1 MLGLH
6 EIYPPTAVLLMN
18 KKPLTMTNQSSI
30 RLPFSYT
37 VSGHNLIE
45 PSSDF

>member
-1 MLGLH
+1 MFGLH
-6 EIYPPTAVLLMN
+6 ERCHPTAVLLMN

-37 VSGHNLIE
+37 ASGHTLIE
-45 PSSDF
+45 PLSDF